1 MNKFKNQLGITLV
14 EVLIAIVLL
23 SFAIQGA
30 MSLMTFT
37 AKQKLQSEH
46 RATMKLVALNFK
58 KVMDRGLNGLVE
70 SNFEEDI
77 FYSYDQT
84 ESKFTPDQ
92 TLLEPNEQKDV
103 DEILASTN
111 PSKNSS
117 FSFYPKLKKY
127 ADENTV
133 KTELISYCVK
143 IGNDKKEFSRDE
155 LREVSYRPFVSFSSN
170 GALKIQC
177 CQKSKPNCQ
186 DEEGNILDPLKSK
199 FIVKTMVF
207 SHKKGGETV
216 INAKNL
222 IKEGERKHVNGI
234 GFFIYKPNNVA
245 NQIRAVSYLYW
256 SDCIDRSL
264 KNLPLEGCKPRVY
277 RELNKFQKN
286 FDQSLGSG
294 VNELGDLN
302 I

>member
-1 MNKFKNQLGITLV
+1 MNKFKNQLGISLV

-23 SFAIQGA
+23 SLAIQGA

-37 AKQKLQSEH
+37 TKQKMQSDH
-46 RATMKLVALNFK
+46 KTTMKLVALNFK
-58 KVMDRGLNGLVE
+58 KIMDRGLNGLVE
-70 SNFEEDI
+70 SNFEDGI

-92 TLLEPNEQKDV
+92 TQLDPSDQKDV
-103 DEILASTN
+103 DQILASTN
-111 PSKNSS
+111 PARNSS

-143 IGNDKKEFSRDE
+143 FGNDKKEFSRDE

-186 DEEGNILDPLKSK
+186 EEEGNVLDPLKSK
-199 FIVKTMVF
+199 FIVKTMAF
-207 SHKKGGETV
+207 NHKGEEV

-222 IKEGERKHVNGI
+222 IKEGERKYVNGI

-256 SDCIDRSL
+256 SDCIDKSL
-264 KNLPLEGCKPRVY
+264 KNLPLEGCKSRVY
-277 RELNKFQKN
+277 RELHKFQKD